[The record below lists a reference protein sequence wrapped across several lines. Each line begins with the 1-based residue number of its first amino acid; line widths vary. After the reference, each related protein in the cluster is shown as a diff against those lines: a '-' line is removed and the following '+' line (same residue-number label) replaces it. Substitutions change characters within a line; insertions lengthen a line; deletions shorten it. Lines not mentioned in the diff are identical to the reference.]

1 LIKVEEAKDIRF
13 SVWTYLLAMTASSR
27 ITPSMKCTL
36 ERCLLLVPLRVNA
49 EDVIYAPSKTGELEC
64 VARLTKLAAL
74 KVMINRN

>member
-1 LIKVEEAKDIRF
+1 
-13 SVWTYLLAMTASSR
+13 
-27 ITPSMKCTL
+27 MKCTL